1 MGLFY
6 NLGRKA
12 GPKIRKGQWIWHS
25 LTGSADDA
33 IAAEYR
39 VGCDIA
45 AALRMEVPCDHSSD
59 DAVLIQKIGK
69 RLSQRV
75 ANKLRRFNFE
85 IITEGP
91 PNAFAL
97 AGGFVFVTRSMLDL
111 CNRDED
117 ELAFIIAHEM
127 GHIIRGHAMNRLVS
141 NAAFSVLSKRLPG
154 VGAIGTWLKGTGLKL
169 LQSAY
174 SQQNEFTADELGTK
188 LAIAGGYD
196 KDSGE
201 KLLLRLARTNKGPE
215 DESLAKYF
223 ATHPPFNE
231 RIANVRKTVNKPAVK
246 KLAHPENKTS
256 DETD

>member
-1 MGLFY
+1 MSIFY
-6 NLGRKA
+6 NLGRRA

-33 IAAEYR
+33 VTAEYH

-45 AALRMEVPCDHSSD
+45 AALRTEVSCDQSSD

-69 RLSQRV
+69 ELSGRV

-85 IITEGP
+85 IITDGP

-111 CNRDED
+111 CNRNED

-127 GHIIRGHAMNRLVS
+127 AHIIRGHSIDRIVS
-141 NAAFSVLSKRLPG
+141 NTAFSVLSKRIPG
-154 VGAIGTWLKGTGLKL
+154 SGAIGSWLRGTGLKL
-169 LQSAY
+169 LESAY

-188 LAIAGGYD
+188 LALAGGYD
-196 KDSGE
+196 KAAGE
-201 KLLLRLARTNKGPE
+201 KLLMRLAQTSEGP
-215 DESLAKYF
+215 DDKSLAKYF

-231 RIANVRKTVNKPAVK
+231 RIANVRKTVNDSNNRLTGKG
-246 KLAHPENKTS
+246 
-256 DETD
+256 

>member
-1 MGLFY
+1 MGIFY

-25 LTGSADDA
+25 LTGSVDDA
-33 IAAEYR
+33 TAAEYR

-45 AALRMEVPCDHSSD
+45 AALRMELPCDQSSD
-59 DAVLIQKIGK
+59 DAMIIQNIGSK
-69 RLSQRV
+69 LSKRV

-154 VGAIGTWLKGTGLKL
+154 AGAIGAWLKGTGLKL

-174 SQQNEFTADELGTK
+174 SQQNEFSADELGTK
-188 LAIAGGYD
+188 LAIAGGFD
-196 KDSGE
+196 KEAGE
-201 KLLLRLARTNKGPE
+201 KLLQRLARTSEGPN

-231 RIANVRKTVNKPAVK
+231 RIANVRQTINKPAVK
-246 KLAHPENKTS
+246 KLAPPDENKTS
-256 DETD
+256 DE

>member
-1 MGLFY
+1 MGIFY

-25 LTGSADDA
+25 LTGSTGDA

-45 AALRMEVPCDHSSD
+45 AALRMEVPCDQSSG
-59 DAVLIQKIGK
+59 DAVFIQKIGNK
-69 RLSQRV
+69 LSKRV
-75 ANKLRRFNFE
+75 ANKLRMFNFE
-85 IITEGP
+85 IITDGP

-97 AGGFVFVTRSMLDL
+97 AGGFIFVTRSLLEL
-111 CNRDED
+111 CDRDED
-117 ELAFIIAHEM
+117 EMAFIIAHEM
-127 GHIIRGHAMNRLVS
+127 GHIIRGHSMDRLVS
-141 NAAFSVLSKRLPG
+141 STAFSVLSKRLPG
-154 VGAIGTWLKGTGLKL
+154 VGAIGAWLKGTGLKL
-169 LQSAY
+169 LESAY

-196 KDSGE
+196 E
-201 KLLLRLARTNKGPE
+201 NACERLLYRLARTSTGPD

-231 RIANVRKTVNKPAVK
+231 RIANVRKTINEAAPKQLKP
-246 KLAHPENKTS
+246 LPNDKT
-256 DETD
+256 DNE